1 MDRYE
6 AVLRTLELDDVSHGY
21 AVAQSFKERVMNVP
35 GSNVDTTMVSAVIVS
50 ASKDRDISAVRIG
63 FNDFFRE
70 ELKKREKIAD
80 TEGYW

>member
-21 AVAQSFKERVMNVP
+21 KVAQSFKERVMNVP
-35 GSNVDTTMVSAVIVS
+35 GSNVDSTMVSVVIVS
-50 ASKDRDISAVRIG
+50 ASKDRDISAVRTG
-63 FNDFFRE
+63 FNDFFKE
-70 ELKKREKIAD
+70 ELKKREVAD